1 MELMTAMR
9 PAARRKNDR
18 SALLADSRAPARG
31 ELVEVLIDAHDI
43 REILGRHGVAG

>member
-18 SALLADSRAPARG
+18 KALLADSAAPAQSG
-31 ELVEVLIDAHDI
+31 LVEVLVDAHDI
-43 REILGRHGVAG
+43 RESLRRHGVAG

>member
-18 SALLADSRAPARG
+18 KALLADSRAPAQSELG
-31 ELVEVLIDAHDI
+31 EFLIDAHDI
-43 REILGRHGVAG
+43 RESLGRYGVAG

>member
-18 SALLADSRAPARG
+18 KALLADSRAPAQG
-31 ELVEVLIDAHDI
+31 GLVEVLIGAHDV
-43 REILGRHGVAG
+43 RVSQGRHGVAG

>member
-18 SALLADSRAPARG
+18 RALLADSRAPAPG
-31 ELVEVLIDAHDI
+31 ELVEVLLDAHDI
-43 REILGRHGVAG
+43 GESLRRYGAAD

>member
-18 SALLADSRAPARG
+18 KPLLADIRTPAQG
-31 ELVEVLIDAHDI
+31 ELVKVLIDAHDI
-43 REILGRHGVAG
+43 RESLGRHGVAS

>member
-9 PAARRKNDR
+9 PTARRKNDR
-18 SALLADSRAPARG
+18 RALLADSRAPAQG

-43 REILGRHGVAG
+43 RESLGRHGVAG